1 MPRYKL
7 TIAYDGTDFCGW
19 QKQEPPDGSTPA
31 SLDEN
36 PDAAT
41 PAVHRAPFGEHTPQM
56 ESVRQGRIALRT
68 VQGVLEQAVRGVIR
82 QDPRL
87 MGASRTDSGVHARGQ
102 VAAFTASPKGQ
113 PGEDTSGGT
122 ALLPDGTVVRG
133 IGWPAERGTE
143 RLILA
148 INGRLPDDVRVLAA
162 EVTEDDFDPIGDV
175 ESKAY
180 RFTIVRSMQAPLWDR
195 RYVYHVQRREPLDLA
210 AMQSAAE
217 LLVGEHDFAGF
228 AAAGHGRLTT
238 VRTVLSCAVMR
249 EPVDAGMAATGDVID
264 EGERV
269 RIDIAGTGFLWN
281 MVRIIAGTLLEVG
294 QHRRELDD
302 VRQALA
308 TGNRRR
314 AGATLG
320 PQGLCLHWIKYRAA
334 GAPKRP
340 ALESE

>member
-19 QKQEPPDGSTPA
+19 QKQEPPDGSETIADDPAPA
-31 SLDEN
+31 S
-36 PDAAT
+36 T
-41 PAVHRAPFGEHTPQM
+41 VHRAPYGERTPQM
-56 ESVRQGRIALRT
+56 ESIRQGRVALRT

-102 VAAFTASPKGQ
+102 IAAFTASPKGE

-122 ALLPDGTVVRG
+122 ATLPDGTVVRG
-133 IGWPAERGTE
+133 IGWPVERGTE
-143 RLILA
+143 RLVLA

-162 EVTEDDFDPIGDV
+162 EVIRDDFDPIGDV

-180 RFTIVRSMQAPLWDR
+180 RYTIVRSMQAPLWDR
-195 RYVYHVQRREPLDLA
+195 RYVYHVQRREPLDIA
-210 AMQSAAE
+210 AMQAAAE
-217 LLVGEHDFAGF
+217 LLVGKHDFAGF

-238 VRTVLSCAVMR
+238 VRTVLSCAVTR
-249 EPVDAGMAATGDVID
+249 EAVDGGMAATGDAI
-264 EGERV
+264 EEAERV
-269 RIDIAGTGFLWN
+269 RIDISGTGFLWN

-302 VRQALA
+302 VREALA
-308 TGNRRR
+308 TGNRRK

-320 PQGLCLHWIKYRAA
+320 PQGLCLQWIKYRAA
-334 GAPKRP
+334 DAPKRP
-340 ALESE
+340 PILEGE